1 VHAPSSTALSRLAFR
16 SIEFSS
22 SLPFSDLTSVPSPP
36 THYILPHLPSI
47 VTAGTKA
54 DFRLHT
60 STSTRVDD
68 NDHLLFQDDGVTST
82 CIPKPRPIMTIAA
95 SLFEDSASLIEAA
108 LERIEGYGTDALLI
122 VGGNERSKKS
132 LTSLDAISIISESL
146 PTDNVSLFSVWDLNS
161 PRDLDHLTKK
171 IDAGATGVITQPL
184 LTKTAWDQLDM
195 YESEAAFGRNIT
207 LISGLALPKSKKNLL
222 FWSSLLKEPSD
233 VIQRDDEFVQS
244 LRLFEGS
251 GFDESDRLAWSLG
264 QRDRLLSYATIQ
276 GMHYMPLGNNG
287 DLLQLLR

>member
-1 VHAPSSTALSRLAFR
+1 
-16 SIEFSS
+16 
-22 SLPFSDLTSVPSPP
+22 
-36 THYILPHLPSI
+36 
-47 VTAGTKA
+47 
-54 DFRLHT
+54 
-60 STSTRVDD
+60 
-68 NDHLLFQDDGVTST
+68 
-82 CIPKPRPIMTIAA
+82 MTIAA

-146 PTDNVSLFSVWDLNS
+146 PTDNVSLFSVWDPNS